1 MTYTAVGLTMTFWH
15 PIIETRMLT
24 RNYSFKLEANHFMLR
39 TEQRE
44 ESVCPGG
51 STSKGKR

>member
-1 MTYTAVGLTMTFWH
+1 
-15 PIIETRMLT
+15 MLT
-24 RNYSFKLEANHFMLR
+24 RNYSFKLEVNHLMLC

-51 STSKGKR
+51 STSKGER